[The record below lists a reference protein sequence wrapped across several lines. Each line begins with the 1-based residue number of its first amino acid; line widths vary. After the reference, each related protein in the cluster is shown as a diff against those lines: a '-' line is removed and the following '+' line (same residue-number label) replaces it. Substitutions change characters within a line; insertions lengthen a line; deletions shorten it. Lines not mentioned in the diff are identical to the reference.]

1 MLSLDNIKSLFIKG
15 MNHSNSIYKG
25 VLFDRDDSL
34 SNYQINLVN
43 KAQDLTTLMNAI
55 WIGNVNKV
63 WSSAFTAPKPICT
76 GCELGYTAVQFGV
89 AHVGWYFLYGI
100 AGNLCFNLSFFR
112 LEIAPSSVVEK
123 EYPNLPK
130 GEAVRWSVLGGFG
143 TIPSASSPNA
153 EWYSIQPEWIY
164 MKYDQP
170 SYSTF
175 SLVGTGNNIQVSLS
189 SPTPMNFQV
198 DLKYNDTQNKPH
210 TFSTV
215 MVANTG
221 PTANMPN
228 SCECGFGLGSFYYS
242 YTDMNVSIVADG
254 TSTDN
259 GSGWIDHQ
267 LIKNGVANTLY
278 GQALQTLSNVLTNNI
293 TPGWLWTT
301 IQDKQSGIQYM
312 FTHFF
317 GKKFFTSDVV
327 PNENITNAMINVYKE
342 GVPYFNPTS
351 PDMDSADMKMVMT
364 KTVYSEVNGL
374 NMPASYNITL
384 PGGKQ
389 VVLSIATAP
398 NVYPSSFAPYETP
411 AFLYDLNGN
420 IIGTGLIEANFYYD
434 NSTIASRLIDF
445 AGGNSKNSDE
455 FNIVYGAM
463 TAKQKWYQKVLGFI
477 IVLAPLI
484 ILLFALW
491 FILKSKDPPGGNKE
505 NRKTRFLLS
514 LALILVLYWFS
525 R

>member
-1 MLSLDNIKSLFIKG
+1 MLTLDNIKSLYIKG
-15 MNHSNSIYKG
+15 MNYANSNYKG
-25 VLFDRDDSL
+25 ILFDRMDNL
-34 SNYQINLVN
+34 SNYQLELAN
-43 KAQDLTTLMNAI
+43 KATDLTTLMNAI

-63 WSSAFTAPKPICT
+63 WSSAFNGPKPICT
-76 GCELGYTAVQFGV
+76 GCELGYTAVQFGT
-89 AHVGWYFLYGI
+89 AHVGWYFFYGI
-100 AGNLCFNLSFFR
+100 AGSLCFNLSFFR
-112 LEIAPSSVVEK
+112 LEIAPESVVEE

-143 TIPSASSPNA
+143 TIPSEPGSSPG

-175 SLVGTGNNIQVSLS
+175 SLVGSGNNIQVSLS
-189 SPTPMNFQV
+189 SPTPMNFQI
-198 DLKYNDTQNKPH
+198 DMKYTDTNNKPH
-210 TFSTV
+210 SFSTV

-242 YTDMNVSIVADG
+242 YTDMTVNITADDVTG
-254 TSTDN
+254 TG
-259 GSGWIDHQ
+259 GSGWVDHQ

-278 GQALQTLSNVLTNNI
+278 GQALQTLSNILTKNV

-317 GKKFFTSDVV
+317 GKKFYASDVV
-327 PNENITNAMINVYKE
+327 ANQNITNSMINVYKQ

-351 PDMDSADMKMVMT
+351 SDMDSRDMKMVMT
-364 KTVYSEVNGL
+364 KTVYSSTNGL
-374 NMPASYNITL
+374 HMPASYNITL

-389 VVLSIATAP
+389 VILSIATAP

-420 IIGTGLIEANFYYD
+420 IIGTGLIEANFYFD
-434 NSTIASRLIDF
+434 NQTMASRLIDF
-445 AGGNSKNSDE
+445 AGGNSKNSNE
-455 FNIVYGAM
+455 FNIVYGAI
-463 TAKQKWYQKVLGFI
+463 TQPQKWYQKLLAFI
-477 IVLAPLI
+477 IVFGPLLI
-484 ILLFALW
+484 ILFSVW
-491 FILKSKDPPGGNKE
+491 FVLKNKE
-505 NRKTRFLLS
+505 NRKNKFFLV
-514 LALILVLYWFS
+514 LAILLILYWMLN
-525 R
+525 